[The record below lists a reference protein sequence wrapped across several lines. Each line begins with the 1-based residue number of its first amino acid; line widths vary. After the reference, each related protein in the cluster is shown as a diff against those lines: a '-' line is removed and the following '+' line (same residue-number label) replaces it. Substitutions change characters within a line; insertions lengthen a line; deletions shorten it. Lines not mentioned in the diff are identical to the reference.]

1 MTWVPC
7 WMILANLKGLATLWL
22 GPEDMKPPHHLP
34 VSPTPIRKPDLYR
47 LGVYHLLSRKDH
59 WVSENLYIEVRLIR
73 TEQTRR
79 YLSIYAYTGLDGFS
93 RCALGGNAPMI
104 TKDSGQASMPARLVQ
119 DPPEFDITKIQ
130 TTFIHQTD
138 S

>member
-7 WMILANLKGLATLWL
+7 WMILANLKGLAILWL
-22 GPEDMKPPHHLP
+22 GPEDMKTPHHLP

-79 YLSIYAYTGLDGFS
+79 YLSIYAI
-93 RCALGGNAPMI
+93 P
-104 TKDSGQASMPARLVQ
+104 V
-119 DPPEFDITKIQ
+119 
-130 TTFIHQTD
+130 
-138 S
+138 